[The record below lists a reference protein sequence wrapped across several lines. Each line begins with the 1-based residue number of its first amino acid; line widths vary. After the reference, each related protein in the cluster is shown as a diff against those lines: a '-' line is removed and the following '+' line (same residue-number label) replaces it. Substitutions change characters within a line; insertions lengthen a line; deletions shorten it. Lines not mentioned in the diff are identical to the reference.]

1 MADSTPAF
9 RAILLSASSV
19 KASRNNSALSY
30 HHLSIGPSAG
40 ARVMESMSV
49 ACRAKSSSSAI
60 SVRAHLH
67 HGSRSTCH
75 PNLPRPPPIP
85 HDGSDGFPGRRCAAD
100 LLRSDG
106 DEGRCHGVGR
116 RGSYMPKS
124 LSCMSTHLYNIDAR
138 ALTRYSTGLA
148 EFGCLGR
155 KGRLHLPWEICAC
168 RVSAAMAAHALLA
181 GSFYAM

>member
-1 MADSTPAF
+1 MFFHD
-9 RAILLSASSV
+9 
-19 KASRNNSALSY
+19 
-30 HHLSIGPSAG
+30 LSIGSAVG
-40 ARVMESMSV
+40 ARVDSMSA
-49 ACRAKSSSSAI
+49 ACRAKSASSYSI
-60 SVRAHLH
+60 SVMRAFAAWFKKLAF
-67 HGSRSTCH
+67 RTCH
-75 PNLPRPPPIP
+75 ACPPIP

-116 RGSYMPKS
+116 RGSYMHKS

-155 KGRLHLPWEICAC
+155 KGRLRLPWEICAC
-168 RVSAAMAAHALLA
+168 RVSIAMAAHALLA